1 MEKAY
6 KNKERSLDDV
16 PVLKDYAEVYVK
28 TTTDETGM
36 GLFGLLDDLTE
47 MQDQILADWLNIT
60 PRTIHN
66 YRVKPTKLKAN
77 TKEHILLLLS
87 LYKHGIETF
96 SYKDRFENWLS
107 SPNQFLDGRAP
118 KDFLDT
124 ISGIHFIDDRL
135 TAIDYGE
142 NA

>member
-1 MEKAY
+1 
-6 KNKERSLDDV
+6 
-16 PVLKDYAEVYVK
+16 
-28 TTTDETGM
+28 M
-36 GLFGLLDDLTE
+36 GLFGILDDLTD

-96 SYKDRFENWLS
+96 GQKAKFEDWLS
-107 SPNQFLDGRAP
+107 APNQFLDGRAP
-118 KDFLDT
+118 KDFMNT
-124 ISGIHFIDDRL
+124 ISGLHFMDDRL